1 MSQQPVYGG
10 VQNREREQAHQSQ
23 QQPQPW
29 QHNKII
35 GENKSWPGNRRQPA
49 TSLDQLARVARGI
62 GYVITAATLT
72 KVAWW
77 VWFVI

>member
-1 MSQQPVYGG
+1 MSEQQPVYGG

-23 QQPQPW
+23 QQQQPW
-29 QHNKII
+29 GCQVI
-35 GENKSWPGNRRQPA
+35 GENHAWPGNIRQPA
-49 TSLDQLARVARGI
+49 TALDQLARVARGI

-72 KVAWW
+72 KLVWW